1 MGSRGDRRET
11 THAAI
16 ASDDD
21 SGRRIDEW
29 LAGNFDD
36 ISRSGAVRLIKSGS
50 VNVNGEPPK
59 PSTRLAAGDEI
70 QVWKTEKPDETPT
83 PQDIQFEIVY
93 EDFGII
99 AVNKPP
105 HLPVHPGA
113 GRPDGTLVN
122 GLLARYPEIASVGGA
137 CRPGIVHRLDMDTSG
152 ILLVA
157 RTEREHASLVSQFA
171 SRAVVKTYLALV
183 DGRVIHE
190 SGVIEAPVGR
200 KSSDRRRMEVNW
212 SGKNAV
218 TNFEIVARTRTAS
231 LLKLGLTT
239 GRTHQARVHL
249 EAIGHP
255 VIGDKG
261 YGGRHVLESTGSPD
275 PPPERHML
283 HAWRISVHRSDGCR
297 VECWAGLPRDFQR
310 AAAQVGV
317 DDAEL
322 AAFSG
327 TGYNVET

>member
-1 MGSRGDRRET
+1 MGSTGDRPDA

-16 ASDDD
+16 ASDADL
-21 SGRRIDEW
+21 GRRIDEW
-29 LAGNFDD
+29 MAGNFDD
-36 ISRSGAVRLIKSGS
+36 ISRSVAVRLIKSGS
-50 VNVNGEPPK
+50 VHVNGEPPK
-59 PSTRLAAGDEI
+59 PSLRLAAGDEI
-70 QVWKTEKPDETPT
+70 QIWKTDKPDETPT

-105 HLPVHPGA
+105 GLPVHPGA
-113 GRPDGTLVN
+113 GRPDRTLVN
-122 GLLARYPEIASVGGA
+122 GLLARYPEIASIGGA
-137 CRPGIVHRLDMDTSG
+137 SRPGIVHRLDMDTSG

-171 SRAVVKTYLALV
+171 DRAVVKTYLALV
-183 DGRVIHE
+183 EGRVIHD

-218 TNFEIVARTRTAS
+218 TKFEIVTRTCTAS

-255 VIGDKG
+255 VVGDTG
-261 YGGRHVLESTGSPD
+261 YGGRNVLESTGCVDPRPD
-275 PPPERHML
+275 RQML
-283 HAWRISVHRSDGCR
+283 HAWRISVRRSDGCR
-297 VECWAGLPRDFQR
+297 IECWAGLPGDFQR
-310 AAAQVGV
+310 AAAQLGV

-322 AAFSG
+322 STFSG
-327 TGYNVET
+327 TGYNVEA